1 MPQTAKQ
8 QLADVLL
15 KGTLD
20 EFVKTRR
27 ADGVSWRKIARDLED
42 ATGVDV
48 TFESVRNWYPEQ
60 S

>member
-15 KGTLD
+15 EGTLD

-27 ADGVSWRKIARDLED
+27 ADGRSWRLIAKDLE
-42 ATGVDV
+42 AETGVDV
-48 TFESVRNWYPEQ
+48 TFESIRSWYPEER
-60 S
+60 